1 MEKFSIKSIVL
12 KWYYFWCVGS
22 VVVYSEFSHLYMK
35 QLGLSPWQIGFT
47 NLMGVLSLFI
57 PLCLFIGDKFRARKL
72 LVTIGLVFLVVCY
85 FLSLL
90 PLVSSPAPSCLISN
104 MSIAR
109 RSKHS
114 INGSVLSRNSRYFS
128 TNNFTDNADSARDAR
143 RTEKETS
150 YSENVSRVSKL
161 FLLMVVSRSAFE
173 CPHRMVIALADV
185 VTIAYL
191 KQQRENYGAYFMWS
205 HIGGGISIFT
215 VAILAW
221 FIRINI
227 CGTEA
232 YGYFTAYIVAG
243 CMVLLSMLSLPWFR
257 YEYDE
262 NKTIN
267 WSEVKSALCN
277 AHFALMFCIIFCTG
291 ILVAFQIFWEFWYL
305 DGLSA
310 SPLIVGIAGL
320 VRRPIL
326 AGWTL
331 LSCELLKRIG
341 ELKAICV
348 ALFLF
353 ALSFLALSFTRVPW
367 FVLAIDMFQAAAY
380 GLAVCSFTVHF
391 SKAGSKASSGVI
403 RGKSFFNSFP
413 NL

>member
-35 QLGLSPWQIGFT
+35 QLGLSPRQIGFT
-47 NLMGVLSLFI
+47 NLVGVPSLFI

-85 FLSLL
+85 FLPLL
-90 PLVSSPAPSCLISN
+90 PLIFSSPAPSCLTSN
-104 MSIAR
+104 KSIAS

-114 INGSVLSRNSRYFS
+114 VNGSVLSINSRYFS
-128 TNNFTDNADSARDAR
+128 TNNFTDNADSAR

-161 FLLMVVSRSAFE
+161 FLLMVVSKSAFE
-173 CPHRMVIALADV
+173 CPHRVVIALADV

-191 KQQRENYGAYFMWS
+191 KGKRANYGAYFMWS

-215 VAILAW
+215 VAMLAL

-243 CMVLLSMLSLPWFR
+243 CMVLLSMLSLPWLR

-267 WSEVKSALCN
+267 WSQIKSALCN
-277 AHFALMFCIIFCTG
+277 AHFALMFFILYCTG
-291 ILVAFQIFWEFWYL
+291 ILVAFQIFWELWYL

-320 VRRPIL
+320 VRRPVL
-326 AGWTL
+326 AGWML

-353 ALSFLALSFTRVPW
+353 AVSFLALSFTRVPW
-367 FVLAIDMFQAAAY
+367 FVLAIDIFQAAAY
-380 GLAVCSFTVHF
+380 GLAFCSFTVHF
-391 SKAGSKASSGVI
+391 SKAGSKANSGVI

-413 NL
+413 HS